1 MGHGFSGVWE
11 VTYSMVSEAMGPWGA
26 EGHINMANLYLNG
39 ERISESHYLT
49 YGQGDVG
56 SLGSRTLYMRLGEG
70 DEVTLSVGLIFV
82 FLTCTVLYST
92 VQYSIVYTHLVQVTL
107 RSRTVSSLRYVSLC
121 LHLAQYDSFP

>member
-1 MGHGFSGVWE
+1 MTGGLNITTGVFTVGHGFSGVWE
-11 VTYSMVSEAMGPWGA
+11 VTYSLVSEAMGPWGA

-70 DEVTLSVGLIFV
+70 DEVTLSVGLISI
-82 FLTCTVLYST
+82 FLTCTVQYST
-92 VQYSIVYTHLVQVTL
+92 VQYC
-107 RSRTVSSLRYVSLC
+107 TV
-121 LHLAQYDSFP
+121 